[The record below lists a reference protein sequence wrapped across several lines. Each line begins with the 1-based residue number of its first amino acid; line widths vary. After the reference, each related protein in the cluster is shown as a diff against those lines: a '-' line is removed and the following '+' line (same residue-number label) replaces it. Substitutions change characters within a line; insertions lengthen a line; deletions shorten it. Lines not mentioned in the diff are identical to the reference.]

1 MLGRVSDIDLR
12 LLRVFVAV
20 VESGGFSLATA
31 RLNVSEST
39 ISSHMSDLE
48 GRLGMRLCERGRGGF
63 RLTRNGEQV
72 YAAALELL
80 DEMDRFR
87 DRLAA
92 LNSRLGGTL
101 RLGLAD
107 AIMTNP
113 ALPVAD
119 WLRRFAEH
127 APEISLE
134 LGMHHPR
141 GLERRVVEED
151 VHIAVGPMHRKI
163 AGLAYLPLG
172 IETNLLYC
180 GRAHPLFAEA
190 DAAITQERLE
200 QGGLISR
207 GYWERFDAAFFAPD
221 HHRATVH
228 HIEAAAMLISTGRFI
243 GFLPE
248 HFAAEA
254 VARGDL
260 RALKA
265 DSVRLDVPF
274 ALFHKRT
281 RAADPRISRFLDLVG
296 RLVRAA

>member
-1 MLGRVSDIDLR
+1 MFGRVSDIDLR

-48 GRLGMRLCERGRGGF
+48 SRLGMRLCERGRGGF
-63 RLTRNGEQV
+63 RLTANGEQV
-72 YAAALELL
+72 YGSVIELL

-87 DRLAA
+87 DRMAA

-101 RLGLAD
+101 RIGLAD
-107 AIMTNP
+107 AILTNA

-119 WLRRFAEH
+119 WLRRFAEQ
-127 APEISLE
+127 APEIALE
-134 LGMHHPR
+134 LDMHHPR

-172 IETNLLYC
+172 TETNLLYC
-180 GRAHPLFAEA
+180 GRAHPLFGTPDSAV
-190 DAAITQERLE
+190 TQESLE

-207 GYWERFDAAFFAPD
+207 GYWDRFDEAFFAAE

-228 HIEAAAMLISTGRFI
+228 HIEAAALLIATGRYI

-248 HFAAEA
+248 HYAAEA

-260 RALKA
+260 RPLRPGT
-265 DSVRLDVPF
+265 VRLDVPF

-281 RAADPRISRFLDLVG
+281 RAEDPRIARFLDLVD